1 MGKLCDIKLSVG
13 DLAVSLKGHDTGRLY
28 VVIAE
33 ISADFVLV
41 CDGDKRLVDN
51 PKQKRRKHLKY
62 LTHVDA
68 NDNISIKK
76 AVEEQNAK
84 RR

>member
-33 ISADFVLV
+33 LSDDFVLV
-41 CDGDKRLVDN
+41 ADGNIRRMEN
-51 PKQKRRKHLKY
+51 PKQKRRKHLSFLAK
-62 LTHVDA
+62 TEARD
-68 NDNISIKK
+68 DTSIKK